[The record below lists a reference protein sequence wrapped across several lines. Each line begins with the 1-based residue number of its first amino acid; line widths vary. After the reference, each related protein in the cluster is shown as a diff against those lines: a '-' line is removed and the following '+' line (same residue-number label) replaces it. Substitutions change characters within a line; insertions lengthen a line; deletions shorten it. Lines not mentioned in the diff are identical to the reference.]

1 MEWFRQLGRAIRNLA
16 RLAREQPIWA
26 ITALTLSPLAL
37 IRHLFRTAI
46 LFLIVGIVLAGGMQF
61 VLASLLGLA
70 RDSNLYQL
78 GMMLT
83 SFVFILVTLRALFQ
97 PLLLLYCGP
106 SGHDPHDPARS
117 PTHRRP
123 PPPPQ
128 HAHARCIGRPR
139 PPSPP
144 SSNRCSCARVALP
157 ATIPTA
163 RPASPPIA
171 RRAPSPK
178 MATAC

>member
-83 SFVFILVTLRALFQ
+83 RSEEHTSELQSLMRISYAVFCLKKKTKTTTR
-97 PLLLLYCGP
+97 LL
-106 SGHDPHDPARS
+106 
-117 PTHRRP
+117 
-123 PPPPQ
+123 
-128 HAHARCIGRPR
+128 
-139 PPSPP
+139 
-144 SSNRCSCARVALP
+144 
-157 ATIPTA
+157 
-163 RPASPPIA
+163 
-171 RRAPSPK
+171 
-178 MATAC
+178 